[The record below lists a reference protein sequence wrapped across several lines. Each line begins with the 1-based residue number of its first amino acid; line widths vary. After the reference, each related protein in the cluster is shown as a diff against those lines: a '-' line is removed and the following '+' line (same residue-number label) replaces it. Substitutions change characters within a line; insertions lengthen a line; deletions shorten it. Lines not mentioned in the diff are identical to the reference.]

1 MNSPP
6 ASNENFCLV
15 AEQRLTFGGRA
26 VEVCG
31 VWSQTSD
38 IVFEATALVT
48 MSVSRESKGS
58 GKKVLSGGKPVIKF
72 EINIPVVPT
81 I

>member
-1 MNSPP
+1 M
-6 ASNENFCLV
+6 
-15 AEQRLTFGGRA
+15 
-26 VEVCG
+26 CG

-48 MSVSRESKGS
+48 MSVSRESKDS
-58 GKKVLSGGKPVIKF
+58 GKKVLSGGKPVTKL
-72 EINIPVVPT
+72 EVNIPVVPT